1 MFDLT
6 ADSCR
11 LMVAASGKFQLL
23 DKMLIQLRETGHR
36 VLIFSQMTKMLDIL
50 EDYLHFKKF
59 DYERL
64 DGSIP
69 ADIRQERIDRF
80 NMPNSNVFCFLL
92 STRAGGLG
100 INLAT
105 ADTVVI
111 FDSDWNPHNDLQALS
126 RCHRIGQDKK
136 VMIYRF
142 VTRNSVEE
150 KILQRSKEKLML
162 EQLVV
167 RKISSGK
174 SDGSLLSQSELD
186 EILRHGAADIFKNDD
201 KDKDGDGLTPSSGG
215 IYYDDEAINKLLD
228 RSQITDADTL
238 ENEVNNE
245 YLQGFKVA
253 EFGSTVPK
261 DKMEVD
267 GEPEG
272 KEKVDERDQD
282 YWDKLLKDR
291 FEEYEAE
298 EEQGKENAKRTRHAR
313 HKMQRGLSEEYW
325 EISKKLVGKKK
336 KGEDSSSDSESS
348 SSSSEEAEEQDESY
362 EDDGQTLVDDFDLE
376 MQDAVIDIPG
386 MIRRPM
392 TVPPPGMAPHEMT
405 PGSPTKVNPNRP
417 PASSMSTFTINPTS
431 HAAPTTLTSAS
442 ATAIKTAIT
451 NKKVASPALME
462 GSDKGL
468 KVLGF
473 NAAQRKSF
481 ITMLMAFGVGDGSWG
496 HFLSSPAKPKSLG
509 GKSHRDLA
517 SYGSLLLM
525 HLLEKPNDTDK
536 FSDGV
541 PKEGIKQAEV
551 LQRLA
556 LLFLV
561 RNKVLEILGGK
572 EFDISDGRVTNL
584 FKSWANAAMP
594 WKKEHDRTLLFGVM
608 KHGYSRW
615 VDIAL
620 DDDLKLTKI
629 IHDQLAYEDKVASRN
644 PSAGKKETKEGE
656 QNGTNNN
663 DNDGKENS
671 EKDTSEKGDKDKEKD
686 KDKPFSDVRTKKF
699 VKRRMGLIEQA
710 LIVENQLRE
719 LQAQQQAKAGAP
731 PVSMSSSIAPQSS
744 AETTP
749 RVSPLSASTNSNAN
763 YISSYSFNNTN
774 FNGAAKAASVV
785 SIQPAASMTS
795 ITSASLPSV
804 STLLN
809 AEQKK
814 TAFDT
819 KSAAISPKPILP
831 SSNLTAPVTNTPAAP
846 GSATVVPPLDTNMAF
861 IQKFRE
867 LYAYVKGPEFMGAP
881 DLNTLNELVAQTK
894 KYLNEL

>member
-1 MFDLT
+1 
-6 ADSCR
+6 
-11 LMVAASGKFQLL
+11 MVAASGKFQLL
-23 DKMLIQLRETGHR
+23 DKMLIKLKETGHR

-69 ADIRQERIDRF
+69 ADVRQERIDRF

-174 SDGSLLSQSELD
+174 AEGSLLSQSELD
-186 EILRHGAADIFKNDD
+186 EILRHGAADIFKTDD
-201 KDKDGDGLTPSSGG
+201 KDNKDSLTPSSGG
-215 IYYDDEAINKLLD
+215 IYYDDDAIIKLLD

-253 EFGSTVPK
+253 EFGSSVPK
-261 DKMEVD
+261 VDKMEVD
-267 GEPEG
+267 AGEDA
-272 KEKVDERDQD
+272 KEKIDERDQD

-336 KGEDSSSDSESS
+336 KGDSSSDSESS

-386 MIRRPM
+386 MVRRPM
-392 TVPPPGMAPHEMT
+392 TVPPPGMAPHEMM
-405 PGSPTKVNPNRP
+405 PGSPTKASSNRP

-431 HAAPTTLTSAS
+431 HAAPTTLTTAS
-442 ATAIKTAIT
+442 ATAIKTAIN
-451 NKKVASPALME
+451 NKKVSSPALME

-496 HFLSSPAKPKSLG
+496 HFLSSPAKPKSLA

-536 FSDGV
+536 FSDSV
-541 PKEGIKQAEV
+541 PKEGIKQSEV
-551 LQRLA
+551 LQRIA

-572 EFDISDGRVTNL
+572 DFDINDGRVTNL
-584 FKSWANAAMP
+584 FKSWGNAAMP

-620 DDDLKLTKI
+620 DEDLKLTKV

-644 PSAGKKETKEGE
+644 PSASKKEHKEGE
-656 QNGTNNN
+656 QNGTANNN
-663 DNDGKENS
+663 DQSDGKDNS
-671 EKDTSEKGDKDKEKD
+671 EKEKDSEKGDKEKEKDKEKD

-719 LQAQQQAKAGAP
+719 LQAQQQQSKSSTSP
-731 PVSMSSSIAPQSS
+731 ISVSNMGSIAPQTS
-744 AETTP
+744 AEATP
-749 RVSPLSASTNSNAN
+749 RVSPLTSNVN
-763 YISSYSFNNTN
+763 YASSYTFNNTN
-774 FNGAAKAASVV
+774 FNGAKSSSVV
-785 SIQPAASMTS
+785 SIQPASSMTS
-795 ITSASLPSV
+795 ITSATLPSV

-809 AEQKK
+809 SEKK
-814 TAFDT
+814 SLLEIKPSTT
-819 KSAAISPKPILP
+819 PTSISPKPIVP
-831 SSNLTAPVTNTPAAP
+831 ISNLTAPVTSTAAP
-846 GSATVVPPLDTNMAF
+846 AGTTTVVPPLDTNMAF

-867 LYAYVKGPEFMGAP
+867 LYAYVKGPEFMGAT
-881 DLNTLNELVAQTK
+881 DITTLNELVVQTK